1 MVIKESDRVAPIKI
15 TDKETNHVYVL
26 DFNRESVQFAE
37 SNGFD
42 WDLVSSQ
49 PATLIPL
56 IWYCAFRRYDRRIS
70 RDKTTQLLED
80 LGGMRV
86 DWLKRLKE
94 LYDQSMASLI
104 ADPDKANEED
114 AKNAKLTVSLD

>member
-15 TDKETNHVYVL
+15 TDKETNHIYVL

-42 WDLVSSQ
+42 WDLVSTQ

-56 IWYCAFRRYDRRIS
+56 IWYCAFRRYDKRIS
-70 RDKTTQLLED
+70 RDKATQLLED
-80 LGGMRV
+80 LGGIRV
-86 DWLKRLKE
+86 EWLKRLKK

-104 ADPDKANEED
+104 ADPDKNDEED